1 MSVTA
6 PAASDTL
13 AADLGALQRDGFLV
27 LDGLLNEGQAKAL
40 AAELEPWLQCTPRC
54 EGDFHGWATTR
65 VNALLSKAPMVQQ
78 LALQSSDPSAR

>member
-13 AADLGALQRDGFLV
+13 AADLGALQRDGFVV

-40 AAELEPWLQCTPRC
+40 AAEQTPGCNARRC
-54 EGDFHGWATTR
+54 EATSTAGR
-65 VNALLSKAPMVQQ
+65 RHA
-78 LALQSSDPSAR
+78 